1 MADKLFHD
9 LVTLFVVVNPIG
21 VVPLFIAVAGH
32 ESAAARRRIAGQA
45 ILISTVILFVFIGIG
60 QIVLEALGIDLASFR
75 IAGGLVLLII
85 ALRMVLQEAHDA
97 RVDSSAMYGN
107 IAVFPLAMPFIAG
120 PASIM
125 AVVLMTDNNVYSV
138 RQEVETAALLVV
150 VLGFTY
156 GCLVGADFVQRL
168 LGSTGANVVS
178 RVMGLISLVH
188 RGAHA
193 TGLLFVAPL
202 FAIVDPRAVFAASA
216 VAIPLIAVAGAARAV
231 RQR

>member
-1 MADKLFHD
+1 MTRMAEKLFHD

-21 VVPLFIAVAGH
+21 VVPLFVAVAGH

-45 ILISTVILFVFIGIG
+45 ILISAVILFVFIGVG
-60 QIVLEALGIDLASFR
+60 QIVLEALGINLASFR

-85 ALRMVLQEAHDA
+85 ALRMVLEEAHNPRADG
-97 RVDSSAMYGN
+97 SAFHGN

-125 AVVLMTDNNVYSV
+125 AVVLLTDSNVYTGW
-138 RQEVETAALLVV
+138 QQAETAALLLL

-168 LGSTGANVVS
+168 LGATGANVVS
-178 RVMGLISLVH
+178 RIMGLIL
-188 RGAHA
+188 AA
-193 TGLLFVAPL
+193 L
-202 FAIVDPRAVFAASA
+202 AVQSILGGFQT
-216 VAIPLIAVAGAARAV
+216 ILHW
-231 RQR
+231 